1 MASALRLPPTQVIV
15 LRALQARLLEALAK
29 VHNGAAQLSIL
40 KRPERELVHQISA
53 VGAQPSED
61 ERERLLSGARQ
72 ATRKCIES
80 VVSVGTSASVTC
92 SGKCCCQCWSHNA
105 MWGLA
110 SIARHTHVT
119 CPFVMAHV
127 ARSSGAVLARGKFA
141 GIRRGGDE
149 DAPSWPGN
157 WLLIVSV

>member
-1 MASALRLPPTQVIV
+1 M

-29 VHNGAAQLSIL
+29 VHNGAAQLSVL

-80 VVSVGTSASVTC
+80 VVSVRTPLQSLAAAA
-92 SGKCCCQCWSHNA
+92 CC
-105 MWGLA
+105 
-110 SIARHTHVT
+110 
-119 CPFVMAHV
+119 
-127 ARSSGAVLARGKFA
+127 
-141 GIRRGGDE
+141 RRC
-149 DAPSWPGN
+149 
-157 WLLIVSV
+157 

>member
-1 MASALRLPPTQVIV
+1 MILCSQRDGAMDCGMARALRLPPTQVIV

-29 VHNGAAQLSIL
+29 VHDGAAQLSIL

-80 VVSVGTSASVTC
+80 VVSVGS
-92 SGKCCCQCWSHNA
+92 
-105 MWGLA
+105 
-110 SIARHTHVT
+110 
-119 CPFVMAHV
+119 
-127 ARSSGAVLARGKFA
+127 
-141 GIRRGGDE
+141 
-149 DAPSWPGN
+149 
-157 WLLIVSV
+157 LLQ